1 MNDMNK
7 EERKKF
13 DESIAQAFC
22 RRAKAAKSGDNAS
35 MTMNVWPRLNGGEST
50 ETEGTLDTGC
60 THPVTTITV
69 VEDLKLEIE
78 PLREVSEIIQAD
90 G

>member
-1 MNDMNK
+1 MNK

-35 MTMNVWPRLNGGEST
+35 MTMNAWSRLNGGKST
-50 ETEGTLDTGC
+50 ETEGTFNTGC
-60 THPVTTITV
+60 TYPVTTSAV
-69 VEDLKLEIE
+69 VKDLKLDLE
-78 PLREVSEIIQAD
+78 PL
-90 G
+90 